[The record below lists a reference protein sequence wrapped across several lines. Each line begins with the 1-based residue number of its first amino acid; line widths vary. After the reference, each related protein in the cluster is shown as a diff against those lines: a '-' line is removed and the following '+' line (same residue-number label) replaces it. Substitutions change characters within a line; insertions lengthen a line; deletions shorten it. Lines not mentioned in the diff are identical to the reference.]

1 MVSQDLFKVHSLFLK
16 SESYSDGY
24 VYPCSY
30 LYLWKFSSSQ
40 TNVVHSPSPHTHT
53 PLFCYTHNPYIY
65 FYIILIASFPIIVNS
80 SSVFSLQ
87 SLLYFSLI
95 LYTLH
100 YIQLIHM
107 ANSTVELSLHI
118 VMKICRESYLGFL
131 DISRLLLVK
140 GKVHSVKRQID
151 QQFLI
156 N

>member
-1 MVSQDLFKVHSLFLK
+1 MDLFILVPI
-16 SESYSDGY
+16 YICG
-24 VYPCSY
+24 
-30 LYLWKFSSSQ
+30 SSAVAKLMWF
-40 TNVVHSPSPHTHT
+40 TLPPHTYT

-87 SLLYFSLI
+87 ALLYLIFLSYSL
-95 LYTLH
+95 YSTL

-118 VMKICRESYLGFL
+118 VMKICRESYLGFS

-140 GKVHSVKRQID
+140 GKVHSVKR
-151 QQFLI
+151 
-156 N
+156 

>member
-1 MVSQDLFKVHSLFLK
+1 MILKSLWWCLRIYLFKVLSLFLK
-16 SESYSDGY
+16 SELYSHEF

-53 PLFCYTHNPYIY
+53 
-65 FYIILIASFPIIVNS
+65 
-80 SSVFSLQ
+80 
-87 SLLYFSLI
+87 SLLLHTQPLHIFLYYTYSLLSYHCEFFLCVFPSI
-95 LYTLH
+95 LTLFLSYSLYSTL

-140 GKVHSVKRQID
+140 GKVHSVKR
-151 QQFLI
+151 
-156 N
+156 